1 MWYPFNFVNRR
12 GVAVIDV
19 ANINVTADNVIFVL
33 PDNSF
38 RYLEN
43 RDVIYLK
50 VNVEIPTGTTTTLP
64 VILQSNNTTL
74 PLVNVGGAAITVADI
89 PSTGVYQIY
98 YDKSSNL
105 LQLMTTII

>member
-43 RDVIYLK
+43 RGVIYLK
-50 VNVEIPTGTTTTLP
+50 INVEIPTGTTTTLP

-74 PLVNVGGAAITVADI
+74 PLVNVGGVAITVADI

-105 LQLMTTII
+105 LQLMTTTI